1 MDNRPGVRDGLRRT
15 PAAGATLL
23 SDFRRDEKVQQL
35 IERGVRE
42 LDRPHVPNLPLS
54 PATF

>member
-1 MDNRPGVRDGLRRT
+1 MDVI
-15 PAAGATLL
+15 
-23 SDFRRDEKVQQL
+23 EKVQQL

-42 LDRPHVPNLPLS
+42 LDVLHVPNLPLS